1 MLLQALHGSDKAAHA
16 GRRALAQTRRSV
28 SHLRREL
35 ALDLGLRRNL
45 GAFDGVEARSDL
57 T

>member
-28 SHLRREL
+28 SHLWREL

-45 GAFDGVEARSDL
+45 GAFDGIEARSDL